1 MTEYAIYLDDSGHP
15 SDQPRVVTAG
25 FLASEDQWLR
35 FEPEW
40 LAALEKHG
48 LERVFHMTDFESSH
62 RSDRGRVLE
71 HLTRIISENTQ
82 TSFSCYVSM
91 DAYRRI
97 NDTYALEEALGAP
110 YALAVRGLVRNVHL
124 WKERYLHPED
134 RISIYVEGATKHFGE
149 MEEVF
154 RRDGLPIPQRAP
166 KQHPRV
172 QPGDILAWEL
182 FHYDDLRPA
191 RRSMVNLVKTPNMLL
206 SNHGKFAED
215 NILEACRKI
224 KELRLRKDLPP
235 DTKHVYHT
243 TPKRFRKRTIR

>member
-25 FLASEDQWLR
+25 FLSSETQWLR
-35 FEPEW
+35 FEPKW
-40 LAALEKHG
+40 LAALEKYG
-48 LERVFHMTDFESSH
+48 LGRVFHMTDFESSK

-71 HLTRIISENTQ
+71 RLTSIIRENTQ

-97 NDTYALEEALGAP
+97 NGIYALEEALGTP
-110 YALAVRGLVRNVHL
+110 YALAVRGLVKNVNS
-124 WKERYLHPED
+124 WKEKYLQPED
-134 RISIYVEGATKHFGE
+134 HISIYVEEGTRHIGD

-154 RRDGLPIPQRAP
+154 RRDGLPIPQKVP

-172 QPGDILAWEL
+172 QPSDLLAWEL

-191 RRSMVNLVKTPNMLL
+191 RRSMVNLLKIPNMLW
-206 SNHGKFAED
+206 SNHGKFVED

-235 DTKHVYHT
+235 DAKHVYHT
-243 TPKRFRKRTIR
+243 TPKRFRRRTIK